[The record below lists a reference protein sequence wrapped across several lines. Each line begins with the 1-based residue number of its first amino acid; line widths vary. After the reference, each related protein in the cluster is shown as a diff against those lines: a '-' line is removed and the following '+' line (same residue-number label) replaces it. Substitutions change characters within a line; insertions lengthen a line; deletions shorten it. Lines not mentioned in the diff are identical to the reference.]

1 VVQLLRFNAT
11 LPIMTM
17 LCFFIQAHRSFKFNM
32 AETMRI
38 SYPPVRFSEQ
48 KMVVP
53 SRRVQLKPFQGQR
66 RKYAGTVRLPQL
78 VMEKSKIANAGI
90 GLFLAER
97 VRAGQVLTLY
107 RRNSISEVRGK
118 VLKMKVSSLYPFT

>member
-1 VVQLLRFNAT
+1 
-11 LPIMTM
+11 M
-17 LCFFIQAHRSFKFNM
+17 QAHLSFKFNM

-38 SYPPVRFSEQ
+38 SYPPVRFSQQ
-48 KMVVP
+48 KIVVP
-53 SRRVQLKPFQGQR
+53 SRRVQLEPFPGQR
-66 RKYAGTVRLPQL
+66 HCRKYAGTVRLPQL

-107 RRNSISEVRGK
+107 RRNRISEVRGK